1 MRVTIF
7 LNMVGFILNPGE
19 KGDKFYLIVQGAVD
33 VMIPNPRRAPSTNIY
48 AKLRKPSPVKI

>member
-1 MRVTIF
+1 M
-7 LNMVGFILNPGE
+7 NMVGFILNPGE